1 MNICLRCGYEWEPR
15 KTDGRVRQCPHCH
28 SAKWDSRAVGKPER
42 AVVTVPKLRAALKAA
57 RKATEGKEPD
67 QILLVRGVSSSAASQ
82 GAARPTC
89 ISCES
94 ELRRANGRLVCRKIG
109 CVLIDQPQ

>member
-67 QILLVRGVSSSAASQ
+67 RFIQTAECPHGFQTRDF
-82 GAARPTC
+82 C
-89 ISCES
+89 ITM
-94 ELRRANGRLVCRKIG
+94 KG
-109 CVLIDQPQ
+109 CCK